1 VSNPEIKKFLTN
13 VQAIMDEYVKI
24 HRPANQLKKV
34 WTPSQEAQMELLARA
49 IADLKNAVAFL
60 NESSDTALNSLDQ
73 RVRHLE
79 GRKP

>member
-60 NESSDTALNSLDQ
+60 DEYSDTALNSLDQ

-79 GRKP
+79 GRA